1 MSYDAIIVGG
11 GIGGL
16 YLNYLLLKHKKAK
29 KTILIE
35 KSDYFGGRL
44 YAYKTTVRGKKYIM
58 EAGGG
63 RFNDHHKRYISL
75 IKKFNLHDKI
85 IKLPKK
91 VDLYLTKKKWKNSDL
106 SRYLPYHYL
115 DYIFKGLTLSE
126 HMKKISFK
134 DWLKKKVRPEI
145 FHFILDVYPY
155 KDIFKTNAFD
165 AIKLYKKDL
174 NINNNFYILHG
185 GMDQVVHGLVKEI
198 KKMGGKLLLHTE
210 CLKISEENN
219 VFSIMTNNSRKKNI
233 ISSHLCLAVQRPH
246 LLKFNYLKP
255 IFHLIKSIRNEKLL
269 RVYAIFDPKCV
280 WFRNISKTI
289 SDSKINYVIPI
300 DSKKGLI
307 MISYCDEKNANYLNN
322 LYKKSPKIMMDYILK
337 ECEKLFG
344 QKIPKP
350 IWYKPFY
357 WEHGVGD
364 WLPGYDSKQVSKQ
377 MIKPIKNKNL
387 FICGENYSK
396 NFQCWA
402 EGAMETAENV
412 FKKM

>member
-1 MSYDAIIVGG
+1 MLYDAVIIGG

-35 KSDYFGGRL
+35 KADYFGGRL
-44 YAYKTTVRGKKYIM
+44 FAYKTIINRKKYTM

-91 VDLYLTKKKWKNSDL
+91 VDLYLTKQKWKNSEL

-115 DYIFKGLTLSE
+115 DNLFKGLKLTE
-126 HMKKISFK
+126 NMKKISFNE
-134 DWLKKKVRPEI
+134 WLKDKVSDDIYR
-145 FHFILDVYPY
+145 FILDTYPY
-155 KDIFKTNAFD
+155 KDIFKINAYN
-165 AIKLYKKDL
+165 AVKLYKKDL
-174 NINNNFYILHG
+174 NINNNFYILRG
-185 GMDQVVHGLVKEI
+185 GMDQVVKGLTREI
-198 KKMGGKLLLHTE
+198 KKMDGRLLLHTE
-210 CLKISEENN
+210 CLNISEDNGT
-219 VFSIMTNNSRKKNI
+219 FSVMTNHSGKKYFKTKN
-233 ISSHLCLAVQRPH
+233 LCLAIQKPH

-255 IFHLIKSIRNEKLL
+255 IFPLIRSIMNATLL
-269 RVYAIFDPKCV
+269 RVYAIFNPHCI
-280 WFRNISKTI
+280 WFKNLSKVI

-300 DSKKGLI
+300 DAKKGLI
-307 MISYCDEKNANYLNN
+307 MISYCDEKNAKYLND
-322 LYKKSPKIMMDYILK
+322 LQKKSPKRMMNYILK

-350 IWYKPFY
+350 IWYKSFY
-357 WEHGVGD
+357 WEYGVGD
-364 WLPGYDSKQVSKQ
+364 WLPGYDSKRVSKQ
-377 MIKPIKNKNL
+377 MVKPIKYKNL
-387 FICGENYSK
+387 FICGENYSE
-396 NFQCWA
+396 NYQCWA
-402 EGAMETAENV
+402 EGALETSENV